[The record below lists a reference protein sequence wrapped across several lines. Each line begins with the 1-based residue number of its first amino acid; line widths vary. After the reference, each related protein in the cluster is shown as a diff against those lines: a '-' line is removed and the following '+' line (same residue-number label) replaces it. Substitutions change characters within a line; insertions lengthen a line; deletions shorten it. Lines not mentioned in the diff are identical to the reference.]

1 MISGHEGR
9 LEDDNGPPNMY
20 VDTSHRSHYYYV
32 ITIYC
37 LEICWPD
44 DDVGKYIVEWQLGIA
59 CLIQGDMDE
68 DEAED

>member
-1 MISGHEGR
+1 MIGGHEGR
-9 LEDDNGPPNMY
+9 LENDNGPPNMY
-20 VDTSHRSHYYYV
+20 VDTSHGSHCYYYV

-44 DDVGKYIVEWQLGIA
+44 DVGKYIVEWQLAMA

-68 DEAED
+68 DEDED